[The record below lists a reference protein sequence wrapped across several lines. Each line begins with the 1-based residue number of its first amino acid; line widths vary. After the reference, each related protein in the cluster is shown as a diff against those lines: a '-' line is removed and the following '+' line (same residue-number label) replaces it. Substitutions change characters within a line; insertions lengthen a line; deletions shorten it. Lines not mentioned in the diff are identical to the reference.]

1 MMDYQVFYHQLTAPF
16 RRYPWLIKILKFI
29 NRLIVCLVYCSFLG
43 ILIEAGMKKLSLL
56 LWIIV
61 VAASGFILLSLVR
74 RLINAPRPYE
84 QYQIQPLIYRAKHGE
99 SFPSRH
105 VFSATLIGMCALRL
119 SVVWGAIL
127 LIFAAFLA
135 IVRVIA
141 GIHFPRDVVVGFLA
155 GLAWGFLLF
164 LS

>member
-1 MMDYQVFYHQLTAPF
+1 MDYQVFYNRLTAPF
-16 RRYPWLIKILKFI
+16 RRHPWLIKILKFI

-43 ILIEAGMKKLSLL
+43 ILIWAGMKKYSLL
-56 LWIIV
+56 IWIIA
-61 VAASGFILLSLVR
+61 VAASGFILLSVVR

-84 QYQIQPLIYRAKHGE
+84 QYPIQPLIYRAKYGE

-119 SVVWGAIL
+119 SVVFGIIL
-127 LIFAAFLA
+127 LILAICLA

-141 GIHFPRDVVVGFLA
+141 GIHFPRDVVVGFFA
-155 GLAWGFLLF
+155 GLAWGFWLL